1 MAIQVADGMAYLSN
15 VPEPKIIHR
24 DLAARNCMVNGKLVV
39 KIGDFGLARDLCYAQ
54 DYYRMHG
61 KDWMPVRWMA
71 PESLVDNVF
80 SYASDVS
87 KVSYQVS
94 QQVLNSLLSRKSTM
108 FIFFNIRCGLT
119 EWYFGSWSPWLSN
132 PTKACPTKRS
142 STLSRMVTRRKC
154 PPEPQKSS
162 PI

>member
-87 KVSYQVS
+87 KVSDTRC
-94 QQVLNSLLSRKSTM
+94 LNKFWTVYWAENLQ
-108 FIFFNIRCGLT
+108 F
-119 EWYFGSWSPWLSN
+119 
-132 PTKACPTKRS
+132 S
-142 STLSRMVTRRKC
+142 SF
-154 PPEPQKSS
+154 QY
-162 PI
+162 